1 MTHSIPL
8 SLYIHIPWCIKKC
21 PYCDFNSHAV
31 KNEIPEFQYI
41 NQLLLDLEND
51 LHLVAGR
58 EIKSIFIG
66 GGTPS
71 LFSATSLEKLLSE
84 LKVKLNF
91 SQTIE
96 ITLEANPGTFETQ
109 RFKDFYAIGINRL
122 SIGIQSFQN
131 EKLKLLGRI
140 HDAEQSKQAVE
151 IAQQAGFNNINLDLM
166 FGLPEQTLKDA
177 MLDLNTAIQFQ
188 TSHLSWYQLTLEPNT
203 YFYSHPP
210 TLPIEEAIWKMQLSG
225 QDLLA
230 KNNYLQ
236 YEVSAYSKYN
246 LQCSHNLNY
255 WQFGDYL
262 GIGAGAHSKMTFNNQ
277 IIRKIKIKHPNA
289 YLLAKNNFIAEEKIV
304 PEKEIP
310 FEFMLNA
317 LRLNQV
323 IPVQLFTERT
333 GLQSQKLES
342 MLIAAANKK
351 LISYNKNTII
361 TTSLGKRFLN
371 DLVQLFL

>member
-84 LKVKLNF
+84 LKIKLNF

-210 TLPIEEAIWKMQLSG
+210 TLPIEDAIWKMQLSG

-230 KNNYLQ
+230 KNNYFQ

-255 WQFGDYL
+255 WKFGDYL

-323 IPVQLFTERT
+323 IPVELFTERT